1 MHKIRVDLHERS
13 YPIYVKNGILP
24 FVGSILKQMQ
34 INPCVALISSKN
46 VSALYKDVV
55 ELSLVREGFN
65 VNYILMPSGEAN
77 KNLETVQYLYDKM
90 LDLKIDR
97 GSTVIALG
105 GGVVGD
111 TAGFLAATLYRG
123 LTLVQIPTT
132 LLAQVDSSIG
142 GKVGINHPR
151 GKNLIGA
158 IYQPKIVIVDPTVL
172 KTLDFRQRVSGFGE
186 VIKYGFIRDRI
197 FTQFL
202 LENSLDILSLKNL
215 DHVNAAIIRA
225 IEIKSFIVSADEYE
239 SNLRMVLNFGHTIG
253 HAIEQAAG
261 YGTYTHGEAV
271 IIGMCGALN
280 ISAEMG
286 LLPAETA
293 KQYIQYLQK
302 IPIPGSLKK
311 YSNDNMYEA
320 ITHDKKI
327 RDGKIQFVLLQKIGD
342 AVIRNDVPKK
352 MIYNTFDWLKELHF
366 AKEY

>member
-13 YPIYVKNGILP
+13 YPIYVKNDILP
-24 FVGSILKQMQ
+24 SVGSVLKQLQ
-34 INPCVALISSKN
+34 INPHVVLVSSKN

-55 ELSLVREGFN
+55 EKALQEEGFQ
-65 VNYILMPSGEAN
+65 VRYILMPSGEAN
-77 KNLETVQYLYDKM
+77 KNLNTVQYLYDTM
-90 LDLKIDR
+90 LDLKMDR

-111 TAGFLAATLYRG
+111 TAGFLAATMYRG
-123 LTLVQIPTT
+123 INLVQIPTT

-142 GKVGINHPR
+142 GKVGINHSR

-172 KTLDFRQRVSGFGE
+172 KTLEFRQRVSGFAE

-202 LENSLDILSLKNL
+202 LENFSDILTLKNL

-225 IEIKSFIVSADEYE
+225 IEIKSFIVSADEHE
-239 SNLRMVLNFGHTIG
+239 SHLRMVLNFGHTIG
-253 HAIEQAAG
+253 HAVEHTAG

-271 IIGMCGALN
+271 IIGMCAALKL
-280 ISAEMG
+280 SMEMG

-293 KQYIQYLQK
+293 EHYIQSLLN
-302 IPIPGSLKK
+302 IPIPGTLKQ
-311 YSNDNMYEA
+311 YDSHRLYEA
-320 ITHDKKI
+320 MTHDKKV
-327 RDGKIQFVLLQKIGD
+327 RNGKIQFVLLQKIGD
-342 AVIRNDVPKK
+342 AVIRDDIPKTL
-352 MIYNTFDWLKELHF
+352 IFETLEWVKELKF
-366 AKEY
+366 AKTI

>member
-13 YPIYVKNGILP
+13 YPIYVKNESLP
-24 FVGSILKQMQ
+24 TVGNILKQLN
-34 INPCVALISSKN
+34 INPQVVLVSSQN

-55 ELSLVREGFN
+55 EKSLKEEGFQ
-65 VNYILMPSGEAN
+65 VHYILMPSGEAN
-77 KNLETVQYLYDKM
+77 KNLKTVQYLYDTM

-111 TAGFLAATLYRG
+111 TAGFLAATMYRG
-123 LTLVQIPTT
+123 MNLVQIPTT

-142 GKVGINHPR
+142 GKVGINHAR

-172 KTLDFRQRVSGFGE
+172 KTLEFRQRVSGFGE

-202 LENSLDILSLKNL
+202 LENFSDILTLKNL

-239 SNLRMVLNFGHTIG
+239 SNLRMVLNFGHTVG
-253 HAIEQAAG
+253 HAVEHTAG

-271 IIGMCGALN
+271 IIGMCAALKL
-280 ISAEMG
+280 STDMG
-286 LLPAETA
+286 LLPGEIAQ
-293 KQYIQYLQK
+293 QYIQHLRH

-311 YSNDNMYEA
+311 YDIDRMYEA
-320 ITHDKKI
+320 MTHDKKV
-327 RDGKIQFVLLQKIGD
+327 RNGKIQFVLLQKIGD
-342 AVIRNDVPKK
+342 AVIRDDVPKS
-352 MIYNTFDWLKELHF
+352 MIYETLEWVKDLQFVSHI
-366 AKEY
+366 